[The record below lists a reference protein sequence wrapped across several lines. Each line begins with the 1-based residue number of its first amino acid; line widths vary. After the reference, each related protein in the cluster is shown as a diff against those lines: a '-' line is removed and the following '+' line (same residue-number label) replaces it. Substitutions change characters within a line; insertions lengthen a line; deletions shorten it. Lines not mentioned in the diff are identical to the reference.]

1 MLGAASFFT
10 RHALNF
16 LIGFTAFILT
26 TVNLELGFI
35 IVPTLSIAAY
45 FISNKGIKAIQKSK
59 KSKELGL
66 SRSEYKH
73 IEEQIGQAK
82 RQINSL
88 SQQYIH
94 VRSVRSFK
102 LLNDMMK
109 LSKRIVNIVQNNPR
123 RFYSV
128 EDFFYSHLPSAV
140 QLTQN
145 YTMLTQSQVKDT
157 DIHIALEDT
166 RKTLK
171 GLHATMEDDLKC
183 AIESDL
189 ENLRIELDFVK
200 LENAKKLQQID
211 LRGGK

>member
-16 LIGFTAFILT
+16 LIGFTAFILI

-35 IVPTLSIAAY
+35 IVPILSIAAY

-109 LSKRIVNIVQNNPR
+109 LSKRIVNIIQKNPR

>member
-16 LIGFTAFILT
+16 LIGFTAFILI

-35 IVPTLSIAAY
+35 IVPILSIAAY

-109 LSKRIVNIVQNNPR
+109 LSKRIVNIIQNNPR